1 MLNGLL
7 YFIRLFVFWLTFF
20 FIDRLI
26 FLLINLEAINLI
38 SFAEV
43 ASTFFHA
50 FRLDLSMAGYILV
63 VPSVAFVVAMLSG
76 KRIIELSWLKYY
88 VNALIVI
95 FSILSVANFNIY
107 REWGSKINAKALEV
121 AFSTPNEA
129 LASSAS
135 SPIGLS
141 LIVLVL
147 LIASGFILQRLI
159 ISRNLRFGNISIWL
173 KIPIA
178 ILILGL
184 NFLVIR
190 GGISGSPINQSMAYF
205 SKTQLLNVASVN
217 TEWNLLSSLIA
228 ANKTKGNPY
237 QYENAQEA
245 SRSISNLYTVDKDTT
260 LHTLTIDRPNVVLFI
275 MESFTA
281 DLTATLGNLKDVTP
295 GFDTLVHKGILF
307 SKIYSTGNRTDKG
320 FIGTLAGF
328 PTLANVNIVK
338 WPEKTEKL
346 ASISRSLNKVGY
358 HNSFYYGGESEFDN
372 YKAFV
377 LSHNVHELTDRN
389 NFKGG
394 QVTSW
399 GQFDGVVF
407 NLQLEDV
414 KSFKQPF
421 FSTILTLT
429 NHEPFAVPGIH
440 KFGTATNVEKF
451 KSTAF
456 YTDSAIFAYLK
467 AAQKESWYKNTL
479 FVFIADHGHIY
490 PQNRTDIFIPERYHV
505 PFLLYGDVIKK
516 EYQGRVFDG
525 VGSQVDV
532 PATILAQ
539 LNLSSKDF
547 KWSKNL
553 LNPYVKPFAFFSWD
567 NGMGF
572 IDNKQCVTFDNT
584 GKVILYNSNS
594 KDLANTASTLKL
606 AKSYLQEVYEAFLN
620 L

>member
-1 MLNGLL
+1 M
-7 YFIRLFVFWLTFF
+7 TFF

-245 SRSISNLYTVDKDTT
+245 SRLISNLYTVDKDTT

-346 ASISRSLNKVGY
+346 ASISRSLNKVG
-358 HNSFYYGGESEFDN
+358 
-372 YKAFV
+372 
-377 LSHNVHELTDRN
+377 
-389 NFKGG
+389 
-394 QVTSW
+394 
-399 GQFDGVVF
+399 
-407 NLQLEDV
+407 
-414 KSFKQPF
+414 
-421 FSTILTLT
+421 
-429 NHEPFAVPGIH
+429 
-440 KFGTATNVEKF
+440 
-451 KSTAF
+451 
-456 YTDSAIFAYLK
+456 
-467 AAQKESWYKNTL
+467 
-479 FVFIADHGHIY
+479 
-490 PQNRTDIFIPERYHV
+490 
-505 PFLLYGDVIKK
+505 
-516 EYQGRVFDG
+516 
-525 VGSQVDV
+525 
-532 PATILAQ
+532 
-539 LNLSSKDF
+539 
-547 KWSKNL
+547 
-553 LNPYVKPFAFFSWD
+553 
-567 NGMGF
+567 
-572 IDNKQCVTFDNT
+572 
-584 GKVILYNSNS
+584 
-594 KDLANTASTLKL
+594 
-606 AKSYLQEVYEAFLN
+606 
-620 L
+620 

>member
-7 YFIRLFVFWLTFF
+7 FFLRLFLFWLVFF
-20 FIDRLI
+20 FIDRFI
-26 FLLINLEAINLI
+26 FLLINSEAVSSI
-38 SFAEV
+38 SLLEV
-43 ASTFFHA
+43 ASTFLHA

-63 VPSVAFVVAMLSG
+63 IPSAAFLVALLSG
-76 KRIIELSWLKYY
+76 KKNFKLHWLKYY
-88 VNALIVI
+88 VNALIII
-95 FSILSVANFNIY
+95 FSIISVANFNIY
-107 REWGSKINAKALEV
+107 REWGTKINAKALEV

-141 LIVLVL
+141 LTVLFL
-147 LIASGFILQRLI
+147 LIASGFILQRFI
-159 ISRNLRFGNISIWL
+159 ISRNLTFGKISIWL
-173 KIPIA
+173 KIPIGV
-178 ILILGL
+178 LILGL

-205 SKTQLLNVASVN
+205 SENQILNVASVN

-237 QYENAQEA
+237 QYENAQQA
-245 SRSISNLYTVDKDTT
+245 SELISNLYTADKDTT
-260 LHTLTIDRPNVVLFI
+260 LHVLTTDRPNIVLFI

-295 GFDTLVHKGILF
+295 GFDTLVHKGVLF

-328 PTLANVNIVK
+328 PTLASVNIVK

-358 HNSFYYGGESEFDN
+358 QNSFYYGGESEFDN

-377 LSHNVHELTDRN
+377 LSHDVHELTDRN

-394 QVTSW
+394 TVTSW

-407 NLQLEDV
+407 KRQLEDT
-414 KSFKQPF
+414 KSFKEPF

-429 NHEPFAVPGIH
+429 NHEPFAVPGTP

-456 YTDSAIFAYLK
+456 YTDSAIVAYLK
-467 AAQKESWYKNTL
+467 AVKKEPWYKNTL

-490 PQNRTDIFIPERYHV
+490 PQNRTDIFIPERYHI
-505 PFLLYGDVIKK
+505 PLLLYGDVIKK
-516 EYQGRVFDG
+516 EYQGRVFDD
-525 VGSQVDV
+525 VGSQIDV

-539 LNLSSKDF
+539 LNLNAKDF

-572 IDNKQCVTFDNT
+572 IDNQQCVTFDNT

-594 KDLANTASTLKL
+594 QDPTRTASTLKL